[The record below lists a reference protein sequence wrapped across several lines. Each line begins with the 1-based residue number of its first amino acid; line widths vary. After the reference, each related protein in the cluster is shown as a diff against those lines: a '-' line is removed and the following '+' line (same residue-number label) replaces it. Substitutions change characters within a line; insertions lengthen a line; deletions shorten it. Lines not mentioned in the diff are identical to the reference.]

1 MRRFCP
7 LISKSVA
14 PRSGLL
20 QKSQNV
26 SRTAFFVGAA
36 TRGECEGSASSKP
49 KLRPEG
55 GAPTEESVK
64 ALPAPSFCG
73 RRAPRRMRRFCQLKS
88 KSFAPRSGLLQKSQS
103 AARAA
108 SVGAATPRRKRWF
121 CQLKKQKL
129 RPEVGPPTE
138 EPKRRRAAS
147 VGGAPRGECGMCC
160 HSKAKLRPEVGPPTR
175 RAKASAAPLFV
186 GGAPR
191 GECGGSA
198 SSKQKLRPEVGP
210 PTKEPKAPPA
220 PLFLWEPRPAANAD
234 VLPAQS
240 KSFAP
245 RSGLLQ
251 KRQKRHSHRFSWE
264 PRPAANQASEP
275 LSRAA
280 PRSVRR
286 ARRSRR
292 RRAETGYARLVPRQ
306 PSEPRPRL
314 PPAAFQGAIQ

>member
-1 MRRFCP
+1 MSCQPKATASPRGRA
-7 LISKSVA
+7 SHRSAKA
-14 PRSGLL
+14 P
-20 QKSQNV
+20 
-26 SRTAFFVGAA
+26 
-36 TRGECEGSASSKP
+36 
-49 KLRPEG
+49 
-55 GAPTEESVK
+55 
-64 ALPAPSFCG
+64 PAPLFCG
-73 RRAPRRMRRFCQLKS
+73 SRDPRRMRMSCQLKAKAS
-88 KSFAPRSGLLQKSQS
+88 PPGRASHRSAKAPLAPRFFWEARPAANAEILPTHKQNFAPRSGLLQKSQS

-138 EPKRRRAAS
+138 EPKRR
-147 VGGAPRGECGMCC
+147 PRC
-160 HSKAKLRPEVGPPTR
+160 
-175 RAKASAAPLFV
+175 F
-186 GGAPR
+186 
-191 GECGGSA
+191 
-198 SSKQKLRPEVGP
+198 
-210 PTKEPKAPPA
+210 
-220 PLFLWEPRPAANAD
+220 FLWEARPAANAD

-251 KRQKRHSHRFSWE
+251 KSQKRHPHRFFLWE

-292 RRAETGYARLVPRQ
+292 RRAETGCARLAPRQ